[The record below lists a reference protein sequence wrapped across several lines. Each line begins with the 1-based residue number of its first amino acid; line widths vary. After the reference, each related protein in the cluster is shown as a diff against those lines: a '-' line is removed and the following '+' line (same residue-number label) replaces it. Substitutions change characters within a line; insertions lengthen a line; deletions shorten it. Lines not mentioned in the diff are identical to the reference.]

1 MRNKKVPGNKGLVK
15 GLGFE
20 MSVKSAWPVLRYGHL
35 AKARACSSGD
45 RASGSGPEGRR
56 FDSCHA
62 RKEQLE

>member
-1 MRNKKVPGNKGLVK
+1 MRNKKVPGNTGLVK
-15 GLGFE
+15 GLGFA
-20 MSVKSAWPVLRYGHL
+20 MSVKSAWPVLTYSYL